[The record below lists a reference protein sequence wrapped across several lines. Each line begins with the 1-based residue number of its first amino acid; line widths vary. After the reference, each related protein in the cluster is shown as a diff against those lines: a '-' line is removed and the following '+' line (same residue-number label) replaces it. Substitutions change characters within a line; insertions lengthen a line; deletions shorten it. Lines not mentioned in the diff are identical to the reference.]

1 MMVNNPPNAALT
13 PGPGISLET
22 LSNSFSALTVVSF
35 AKERL
40 VGAVSKWDVV
50 VALAW
55 GVGAAI
61 EVAMLYVMSDTL
73 LAAERSATGVRDGV

>member
-1 MMVNNPPNAALT
+1 MVNNPPNAALT

-35 AKERL
+35 TMVQL

-50 VALAW
+50 ALAW
-55 GVGAAI
+55 VGAAT
-61 EVAMLYVMSDTL
+61 EVAMLYMMSDTL
-73 LAAERSATGVRDGV
+73 SAAERSARGVRDEV

>member
-1 MMVNNPPNAALT
+1 MVNNPPNAALT

-35 AKERL
+35 AMERL

-50 VALAW
+50 ALAR
-55 GVGAAI
+55 VGAAT

-73 LAAERSATGVRDGV
+73 SAAERSARGVRDGV

>member
-1 MMVNNPPNAALT
+1 MVNNPPNAALT

-35 AKERL
+35 AMEQL
-40 VGAVSKWDVV
+40 VGAVSKWDVI
-50 VALAW
+50 ALAW
-55 GVGAAI
+55 ELGAAT

-73 LAAERSATGVRDGV
+73 SAAERSARGVRDEV

>member
-35 AKERL
+35 AMERL
-40 VGAVSKWDVV
+40 VGAASKRDVV
-50 VALAW
+50 VALARE
-55 GVGAAI
+55 VGAAT

-73 LAAERSATGVRDGV
+73 SAAERSARGVRDEV